1 MMEENTMTIKRSY
14 SSAASAIFMIGLV
27 LFIVEAIPAAQTKG
41 VAEQFSANAVDMNTG
56 RTGRIEI
63 SVTRWSTPAERETLL
78 AALFEEGSGELLEKL
93 RDMRPVGRIYS
104 SETIGYDLKFAEEQP
119 QPDGGRKIILA
130 TDRPMSFRELF
141 QQTRSADYPFTWVQL
156 NMRADGT
163 GQGELAVRARVF
175 GDRPNRP
182 IEVETF
188 EIQPI
193 RLQQVTARKKN

>member
-1 MMEENTMTIKRSY
+1 MTMPRPY
-14 SSAASAIFMIGLV
+14 SSAALIVVIGVALFGLV
-27 LFIVEAIPAAQTKG
+27 ATPSGQTMG
-41 VAEQFSANAVDMNTG
+41 VPEQFTASAVDMNTG

-78 AALFEEGSGELLEKL
+78 AALFKEGSNELLDKL

-104 SETIGYDLKFAEEQP
+104 SNTIGYDLKFAEQQP
-119 QPDGGRKIILA
+119 APDGGRTIVLG
-130 TDRPMSFRELF
+130 TDRPMSFREIF
-141 QQTRSADYPFTWVQL
+141 NQTRSAEYPFTWVQI
-156 NMRADGT
+156 NMRADGS
-163 GQGELAVRARVF
+163 GDGELAIRARVF

-193 RLQQVTARKKN
+193 KLQRVTSRRKK

>member
-1 MMEENTMTIKRSY
+1 MIIRRSY
-14 SSAASAIFMIGLV
+14 SSAAAVIFLIGV
-27 LFIVEAIPAAQTKG
+27 AVFIVDAIPAAQTMG

-56 RTGRIEI
+56 GTGRIEI

-78 AALFEEGSGELLEKL
+78 AALFKEGSNELLDKL

-104 SETIGYDLKFAEEQP
+104 SETIGYDLKFSEQQT

-130 TDRPMSFRELF
+130 TDRPMSFREIF
-141 QQTRSADYPFTWVQL
+141 KQTRSADYPFTWVQL
-156 NMRADGT
+156 NMRTDGT

>member
-1 MMEENTMTIKRSY
+1 MTTERPY
-14 SSAASAIFMIGLV
+14 SSAAAIIVLIGVALFMFDAG
-27 LFIVEAIPAAQTKG
+27 PAAQTMG
-41 VAEQFSANAVDMNTG
+41 VPEHFTSSAVDMNTG

-63 SVTRWSTPAERETLL
+63 SVTRWSTPAEREILL
-78 AALFEEGSGELLEKL
+78 AALFKEGSNDLLEKL

-104 SETIGYDLKFAEEQP
+104 SDTIGYDLKFAEQQP
-119 QPDGGRKIILA
+119 LPDGGRKIVLA
-130 TDRPMSFRELF
+130 TDRPMSFREIF
-141 QQTRSADYPFTWVQL
+141 NQTRSAEYPFTWVQI
-156 NMRADGT
+156 NMRPDGT

-193 RLQQVTARKKN
+193 KLQQVTSRKKN

>member
-1 MMEENTMTIKRSY
+1 MFTQPLY
-14 SSAASAIFMIGLV
+14 SRTAALIVLIGVV
-27 LFIVEAIPAAQTKG
+27 LFVFDAIPAAQTMG
-41 VAEQFSANAVDMNTG
+41 VPEQFSASAVDMNTG

-78 AALFEEGSGELLEKL
+78 AALFKEGSDELLEKL

-104 SETIGYDLKFAEEQP
+104 SETIGYDLKFAEQQP
-119 QPDGGRKIILA
+119 LPDGGRKVVLA
-130 TDRPMSFRELF
+130 TDRPMSFREIF
-141 QQTRSADYPFTWVQL
+141 NQTRSADYPFTWVQL
-156 NMRADGT
+156 NMRPDGT

-193 RLQQVTARKKN
+193 KLQQVTSKKKN

>member
-1 MMEENTMTIKRSY
+1 MFTQPLY
-14 SSAASAIFMIGLV
+14 SKAAALIVLLGVV
-27 LFIVEAIPAAQTKG
+27 LFVLDAIPAAQTMG
-41 VAEQFSANAVDMNTG
+41 VPEQFSASAVDMNTG

-78 AALFEEGSGELLEKL
+78 AALFKEGSDELLEKL

-104 SETIGYDLKFAEEQP
+104 SETIGYDLKFAEQQP
-119 QPDGGRKIILA
+119 LPDGGRKVVLA
-130 TDRPMSFRELF
+130 TDRPMSFREIF
-141 QQTRSADYPFTWVQL
+141 NQTRSADYPFTWVQL
-156 NMRADGT
+156 NMRPDGT

-193 RLQQVTARKKN
+193 KLQQVTSKKKN

>member
-1 MMEENTMTIKRSY
+1 MTAKRPH
-14 SSAASAIFMIGLV
+14 SSAAAVIVLIGVALSMV
-27 LFIVEAIPAAQTKG
+27 DAGPAAQTMG
-41 VAEQFSANAVDMNTG
+41 VPEQFTASAVDMNTG

-63 SVTRWSTPAERETLL
+63 SVTRWSTPSERETLL
-78 AALFEEGSGELLEKL
+78 AALFKEGSNELLEKL

-104 SETIGYDLKFAEEQP
+104 SNTIGYDLKFAEQ
-119 QPDGGRKIILA
+119 QLLPDGGRKIVLA
-130 TDRPMSFRELF
+130 TDRPMSFREIF
-141 QQTRSADYPFTWVQL
+141 NQTRSADYPFTWVQI

-193 RLQQVTARKKN
+193 KLQQVTSRKKN